1 MDTAMIVSDLMDEYN
16 FEIDDVRWYLSSII
30 TERVLSMKDK
40 KEEISRFIWSG
51 RLEKELYNME
61 ERFLA
66 DLEDQFHRDI
76 LDEPKIREIFAE
88 IETAKKNRA

>member
-1 MDTAMIVSDLMDEYN
+1 MIVSDLMDEYN

-40 KEEISRFIWSG
+40 QEEITRFIWSG

-66 DLEDQFHRDI
+66 DLQDQFHRDI

-88 IETAKKNRA
+88 IEAMKRNRA